1 MKVLDV
7 AQGTPEWHKAREQA
21 FTASLAPAIMGQG
34 YNSRNIE
41 MEYALGI
48 RERDNSKL
56 QSLFE
61 EGHAAEAEARPVFE
75 ANWGLSVSPLVGVKE
90 VDGLKLLAS
99 FDGITMDNDLVWEH
113 KFTSKEFDDIPPLYY
128 WQLEHQLL
136 VSGAEM
142 AVLTVTSRKD
152 RSITHY
158 AYKAQPERQERL
170 IEEWNQWRD
179 DLENFE
185 RKDTAWLTLAENYK
199 DIDQQIKNLE
209 ASKKAVAKSLQDLAK
224 GRTAMG
230 GGVRVSVSEQW
241 EQKQTPAAY
250 IKEHEIDLPVT
261 KLDKPKL
268 NYRITVSK
276 ENQ

>member
-1 MKVLDV
+1 MKVLDC

-21 FTASLAPAIMGQG
+21 FTASIAPAMMGDG

-41 MEYALGI
+41 LEYALGI
-48 RERDNSKL
+48 RERDTSKL

-75 ANWGLSVSPLVGVKE
+75 ERWGLSVSPLVGVKE

-142 AVLTVTSRKD
+142 AVLTVTSRKT
-152 RSITHY
+152 REITHY
-158 AYKAQPERQERL
+158 AYKAQPERQAQL
-170 IEEWNQWRD
+170 IEGWKQWQKDLKSYERTD
-179 DLENFE
+179 D
-185 RKDTAWLTLAENYK
+185 AWVTLARKYAAL
-199 DIDQQIKNLE
+199 DQMVKNLE
-209 ASKKAVAKSLQDLAK
+209 KNKKEVAAELQALAGNK
-224 GRTAMG
+224 TVMG
-230 GGVRVSVSEQW
+230 GGVRVSVTEQW

-250 IKEHEIDLPVT
+250 IKENEIDLPVT

-268 NYRITVSK
+268 NYRITISK
-276 ENQ
+276 EQQ

>member
-1 MKVLDV
+1 MKILNVQ
-7 AQGTPEWHKAREQA
+7 QGTPEWHQAREQA
-21 FTASLAPAIMGQG
+21 FTASLAPTIMGAG

-56 QSLFE
+56 QGLFA

-75 ANWGLSVSPLVGVKE
+75 ENWKTSVSPLVGVKE
-90 VDGLKLLAS
+90 IEGLKLLAS
-99 FDGITMDNDLVWEH
+99 FDGITMDGDLVWEH
-113 KFTSKEFDDIPPLYY
+113 KFTKKEFDDIPPLYY

-152 RSITHY
+152 SSITHY
-158 AYKAQPERQERL
+158 AYKAYPGRQEAL
-170 IEEWNQWRD
+170 IEGWKQWRD

-185 RKDTAWLTLAENYK
+185 RKDDAWLNLAKTYT
-199 DIDQQIKNLE
+199 DLDQQIKNLE
-209 ASKKAVAKSLQDLAK
+209 KSKNEVASGLQKLA
-224 GRTAMG
+224 GSRTVMG

-261 KLDKPKL
+261 KLDKPKIS
-268 NYRITVSK
+268 YRITVK
-276 ENQ
+276 